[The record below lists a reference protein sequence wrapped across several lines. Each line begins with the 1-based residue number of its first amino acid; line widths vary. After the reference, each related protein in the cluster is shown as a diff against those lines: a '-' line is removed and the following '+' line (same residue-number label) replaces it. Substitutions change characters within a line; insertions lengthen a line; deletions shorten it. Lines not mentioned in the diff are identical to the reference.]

1 MSEMSVVGMMNA
13 MIPITR
19 FNKGEATKIF
29 DEVEHS
35 GVKIVVKN
43 NKPACVLLSPAQY
56 ESLMEM
62 ISDYIL
68 YSEAETRMANNNPM
82 ENISHDDFMKELG
95 ITQEDLDEV
104 DVDIE

>member
-1 MSEMSVVGMMNA
+1 
-13 MIPITR
+13 
-19 FNKGEATKIF
+19 
-29 DEVEHS
+29 
-35 GVKIVVKN
+35 
-43 NKPACVLLSPAQY
+43 
-56 ESLMEM
+56 MEM